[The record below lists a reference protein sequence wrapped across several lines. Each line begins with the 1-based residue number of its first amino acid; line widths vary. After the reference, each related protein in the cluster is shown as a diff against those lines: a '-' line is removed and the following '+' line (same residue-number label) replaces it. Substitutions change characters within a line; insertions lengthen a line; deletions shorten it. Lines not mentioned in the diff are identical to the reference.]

1 MPRVGK
7 RIRRIVHD
15 RRGRDEPELQR
26 GRVDGNGLD
35 RRARGQ
41 IALRRAV
48 QNQASLLLAHA
59 AGHSHNVAGLIVN
72 DNNAGLQL
80 LRACG
85 LGDVVKILIN
95 LLHCRLHIGVERGV
109 NLIAARHEH
118 LADNRLIVAGLF
130 AEVPHHVVDDLIFKV
145 GIVVLIAG
153 GFAAGIMEHQL
164 LRDGRVVLLL
174 RDILL
179 LEHLVENDDLP
190 LLVLVGIDIRV
201 VDRGVVRNADE
212 RGALGKV
219 ELAHALA
226 EINLRR
232 RLHALAVFA
241 ERDDV
246 EIELHDLLFRVLLLK
261 FQSAENFNKLPAHR
275 DLVAARDIFD
285 ELLRDGRAAGL
296 ASSEEHFDAGLKR
309 RHPVDALMVFKS
321 LVLDGDAGM
330 NEVLGNVLVL
340 HPRAVRAAVELAQND
355 VLSGLRVFIIDDGG
369 LIERKAV
376 DRVDLRGEI
385 VFDVQGKQARKNQR
399 RQKQHQHHRAE
410 YLSEAFQ
417 NPPCRRAGGLCI
429 FICSH
434 VVPPFYRKKAPAFSC
449 KKQAQYTILFFIVTL
464 YHTCQLVWKQNMNIC
479 GGYRK
484 KLTLSPA
491 KGMRLDCAHNFAPE
505 AQNSTLA
512 RRRVCFR
519 SAEPPD
525 NMISILFRACGR
537 ETLRGFCMRLCKS
550 GKSNAERRKIDDEK
564 KTHMRAFDGA
574 WIGDW
579 RSNLFSDGEGRQDL
593 LSRAAG
599 GCAC

>member
-1 MPRVGK
+1 MRLLRVIEHDLSVGVYNLRIRPRLAVHAFVCKRRVRLRHRLDGHAPGQSAHRERRQVHVRERVSRRVYIGRYKRAESHFFLCELEAVFRSHLRDELDGDRVDGKTHCLVDVHEAPVDRVGVFRPVPRVGK

-35 RRARGQ
+35 GRARGQ

-48 QNQASLLLAHA
+48 QDQAPLLLAHA

-72 DNNAGLQL
+72 DDNAGLQL
-80 LRACG
+80 LGACG
-85 LGDVVKILIN
+85 VGDIIEVLIN
-95 LLHCRLHIGVERGV
+95 LLHCRLHVGVERGV

-118 LADNRLIVAGLF
+118 LADDRLIVAGLF

-153 GFAAGIMEHQL
+153 RFAAGIMEHQL

-190 LLVLVGIDIRV
+190 LLVLVGVDIRV
-201 VDRGVVRNADE
+201 VDRGVICDADE

-226 EINLRR
+226 EIDLRR

-285 ELLRDGRAAGL
+285 ELLRDRRTARFS
-296 ASSEEHFDAGLKR
+296 SSEEHFDAGLKR
-309 RHPVDALMVFKS
+309 RHPVDTLMVFKA
-321 LVLDGDAGM
+321 LVLYGDAGM

-355 VLSGLRVFIIDDGG
+355 VLPGLRVFIINDGG
-369 LIERKAV
+369 LVKRKAV

-385 VFDVQGKQARKNQR
+385 VFDVQGKQTRKNQR

-434 VVPPFYRKKAPAFSC
+434 VVPPFYRKTRPHF
-449 KKQAQYTILFFIVTL
+449 
-464 YHTCQLVWKQNMNIC
+464 
-479 GGYRK
+479 
-484 KLTLSPA
+484 PA
-491 KGMRLDCAHNFAPE
+491 KSRHNIPFYF
-505 AQNSTLA
+505 SSLHYII
-512 RRRVCFR
+512 RV
-519 SAEPPD
+519 
-525 NMISILFRACGR
+525 N
-537 ETLRGFCMRLCKS
+537 
-550 GKSNAERRKIDDEK
+550 
-564 KTHMRAFDGA
+564 
-574 WIGDW
+574 
-579 RSNLFSDGEGRQDL
+579 
-593 LSRAAG
+593 
-599 GCAC
+599 